1 MSRSKYILE
10 LKEESYERNEKTWVR
25 LWWWVLKSGGNYQ
38 TLSTSEMYTTKNNA
52 LKTMAKLAK
61 SIKGKVKIKGGK

>member
-1 MSRSKYILE
+1 MSRSKYVLE